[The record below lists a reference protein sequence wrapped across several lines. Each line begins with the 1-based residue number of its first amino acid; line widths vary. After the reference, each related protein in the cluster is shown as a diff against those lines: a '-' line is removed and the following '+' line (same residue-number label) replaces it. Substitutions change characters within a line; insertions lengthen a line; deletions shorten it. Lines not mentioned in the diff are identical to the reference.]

1 MVAITTRNAI
11 FLLLCCF
18 PPPASR
24 VQYYRL
30 PHAYD
35 IFEFLLLSL
44 FQFLAGNPL
53 LPHGLLFS
61 CFSVAFCLGIS
72 REMVAITTR
81 SSIFLLLCCFPP
93 PASRVQHYRLPHT
106 YDIFEFFIAF
116 SLPIS
121 CGDPVIYTILILAP
135 LICVISRI

>member
-1 MVAITTRNAI
+1 MLFSCFFVAFHHLHPGFSTIDYHTHMIYLN
-11 FLLLCCF
+11 
-18 PPPASR
+18 
-24 VQYYRL
+24 
-30 PHAYD
+30 
-35 IFEFLLLSL
+35 FLLLSL

-121 CGDPVIYTILILAP
+121 CGEPAIYTILIHAP
-135 LICVISRI
+135 LICVISQT